1 MVGSVGTGVVAD
13 TGRNA
18 EAARTEGDDMSGND
32 TGGSDAGSEG
42 GSGMIGPVQPSA
54 ALVALREARLVMAL
68 SVQVAMAKLSMAA

>member
-1 MVGSVGTGVVAD
+1 
-13 TGRNA
+13 
-18 EAARTEGDDMSGND
+18 MSGND

-54 ALVALREARLVMAL
+54 ALVALREARLVMTL